1 MNNIRVLVIDA
12 GEVPRVHQTVNTERL
27 KQFSFTQTPTLSEG
41 LNALQHS
48 LFHLVMLNLSLP
60 DASVDE
66 SVGKILQKARELP
79 VIALV
84 NEGESAK
91 AAEALYLG
99 LE

>member
-1 MNNIRVLVIDA
+1 
-12 GEVPRVHQTVNTERL
+12 
-27 KQFSFTQTPTLSEG
+27 
-41 LNALQHS
+41 
-48 LFHLVMLNLSLP
+48 MLNLSLP